1 MKTQKFYSRAR
12 LSAGVASA
20 VVGFAMLATPAFA
33 QEAASD
39 EGGDDIIVTGSR
51 IPQPNLEGI
60 SPVTTVNAADIKL
73 SGTPKTEDLLNSLP
87 QVFAAQSSTLSNGAT
102 GTATVDLRGLGT
114 SRTLVLINGRRL
126 MTGDPNSTSSAADL
140 NFIPSQLI
148 KRVDVLTGGASA
160 TYGADAVAGVVNFI
174 MDTDFEGFRIDANYG
189 FYQHNNRNPFLANTI
204 PNPGGG
210 AQNPNGTATPQNIG
224 GLLDAR
230 TNAGFSG
237 YGYPKGS
244 VADGGTFDGSIS
256 FGGKFN
262 DDRGHFMAYVGYRKA
277 KPVLQSNR
285 DYSACTVQVND
296 NLVGN
301 PGGLG
306 DVDNNGSD
314 FDPRSPL
321 QCGGSATSATGTAF
335 YFVTSTTSST
345 VGALGPGTLTQ
356 GTLNRY
362 NFAPTNYFQRPDER
376 YTAGAFVDYEI
387 SDAVKPYMEFMFMDD
402 RTLAQIAPSG
412 DFGNTLTVNCDNPLM
427 SASQLSQIC
436 NPANLINTFIGTF
449 PVAAN
454 AGYNPLG
461 NILDPLDPAYVAP
474 INFPNSVPG
483 AANSTYNKA
492 FFQLLRRNVEG
503 GPRINDLQH
512 TAFRTVIGT
521 KGDLGKGWAYDAY
534 YQYGRTN
541 YSQVYSNEFST
552 ARLTRALDVV
562 DDPRV
567 AGIQAICRSA
577 LDGTD
582 PNCVPYDVF
591 GGTPSAASLAYL
603 NATGFL
609 KGQTSQQ
616 VLSGSLT
623 GDLGEY
629 GFKTPWS
636 DDGVAVAFG
645 VEYRKDSLELKADN
659 AFQTGDLTGQ
669 GAPTLDVVGNYKVKE
684 VLGEIEVPLVRDGFI
699 KNLTFN
705 GGYRHSSYKLS
716 SGRSIS
722 TDTYKL
728 ALDFS
733 PVSDIRF
740 RGTYNRAVRVPN
752 IQELFAPQFVGLDGS
767 TDPCTGSPITAAQ
780 VGCLAQGLSVGQGVT
795 ANPAAQYN
803 GLLGG
808 NPNLLPEIATTKTLG
823 AVFTPRFIP
832 GFNLTVDWFD
842 IKIKKAIQGFGADA
856 ILTACTS
863 GNLTACGLIQR
874 DPAGSLW
881 LTSNGFVRDLQT
893 NVGSFS
899 TRGLE
904 VNGNYSREIGNA
916 GTVSFSL
923 IGTLLDSY
931 VVDNG
936 LTEAYDCAGY
946 FGPTCG
952 TPAPKWRHKARVTFN
967 AANGLGA
974 SLQWRYFG
982 SVDTE
987 YKNPSQTL
995 NGNYYD
1001 FNSSIAAQS
1010 YFDLALTAKLGDRF
1024 RFQLGVNNIL
1034 DRNPPIV
1041 HSGSG
1046 NFGQSNCASTV
1057 CNGNSYPGTYDS
1069 LGRYIYSGITLD
1081 F

>member
-20 VVGFAMLATPAFA
+20 VIGFAMLATPAFA
-33 QEAASD
+33 QEAAAED
-39 EGGDDIIVTGSR
+39 DGGDIIVTGSR

-60 SPVTTVNAADIKL
+60 SPVTTVNAQDIKL

-189 FYQHNNRNPFLANTI
+189 FYQHNNRSKITPPLLNARQ
-204 PNPGGG
+204 
-210 AQNPNGTATPQNIG
+210 AQ
-224 GLLDAR
+224 
-230 TNAGFSG
+230 GFKG
-237 YGYPKGS
+237 YGYPTGS
-244 VADGGTFDGSIS
+244 VADGGTFDGSVS
-256 FGGKFN
+256 FGGKFG

-277 KPVLQSNR
+277 KAVLQSNR
-285 DYSACTVQVND
+285 DYSACTVQ
-296 NLVGN
+296 LTGSAIAGKLN
-301 PGGLG
+301 P
-306 DVDNNGSD
+306 DA
-314 FDPRSPL
+314 PR
-321 QCGGSATSATGTAF
+321 QCGGSATSATGNALIF
-335 YFVTSTTSST
+335 NSDSSSST
-345 VGALGPGTLTQ
+345 FGALGPGTITV
-356 GTLNRY
+356 GAGPTRY

-402 RTLAQIAPSG
+402 RTIAQIAPSG
-412 DFGNTLTVNCDNPLM
+412 DFGNTLTINCDNPLM
-427 SASQLSQIC
+427 SAQQFNTIC
-436 NPANLINTFIGTF
+436 QSGNLINGFIGTF
-449 PVAAN
+449 PTATT
-454 AGYNPLG
+454 AGYNPTPG
-461 NILDPLDPAYVAP
+461 APA
-474 INFPNSVPG
+474 INFVDPFDG
-483 AANSTYNKA
+483 HTYNQA
-492 FFQLLRRNVEG
+492 FFQLLRRNAEG

-541 YSQVYSNEFST
+541 YSQVYSNEFSQ
-552 ARLTRALDVV
+552 ARLIKALDVV

-577 LDGTD
+577 LNGSD

-591 GGTPSAASLAYL
+591 GGTPSAAAIAYL

-669 GAPTLDVVGNYKVKE
+669 GAPTLDVAGNYKVKE

-705 GGYRHSSYKLS
+705 GGFRHSNYKLS
-716 SGRSIS
+716 SGRSIN

-733 PVSDIRF
+733 PVSDVRF

-767 TDPCTGSPITAAQ
+767 TDPCSGSPIVASQT
-780 VGCLAQGLSVGQGVT
+780 GCIAQGLSIGQNVT

-808 NPNLLPEIATTKTLG
+808 NPNLLPEVATTKTLG
-823 AVFTPRFIP
+823 VVLTPKFIP
-832 GFNLTVDWFD
+832 GFSMTVDWFD

-863 GNLTACGLIQR
+863 GNLTACGLIHR

-881 LTSNGFVRDLQT
+881 LTSNGYVADLQT

-899 TRGLE
+899 TRGVE
-904 VNGNYSREIGNA
+904 VNGNYSREIGSA
-916 GTVSFSL
+916 GTASL
-923 IGTLLDSY
+923 SLVGTYLDSY

-936 LTEAYDCAGY
+936 LTAIYDCAGY

-952 TPAPKWRHKARVTFN
+952 TPAPKWRHKARVSFN

-982 SVDTE
+982 AVDTE
-987 YKNPSQTL
+987 YLNPSATL
-995 NGNYYD
+995 NGGPNVYN
-1001 FNSSIAAQS
+1001 FNKRIAAQS
-1010 YFDLALTAKLGDRF
+1010 YFDLALTAKVGDRF
-1024 RFQLGVNNIL
+1024 RFQVGVNNLL
-1034 DRNPPIV
+1034 DRQPPVV

-1046 NFGQSNCASTV
+1046 RFGQSNCASTV